1 MLKALFTAALLLSAS
16 VAAVAEEPI
25 LGKWR
30 APGGGI
36 VRVAPCGGAYC
47 ATVITGEHKGKDA
60 GSMSGTGGRYSGTV
74 TDPRDDRS
82 YSGKAIVDGG
92 KLKLTG
98 CALKVLCKT
107 QVWVRT

>member
-1 MLKALFTAALLLSAS
+1 MRRFLLSAALLAFASSSAS
-16 VAAVAEEPI
+16 AEEPI

-36 VRVAPCGGAYC
+36 VEVTNCGGAYC
-47 ATVITGEHKGKDA
+47 ATVVSGRHKGKTA
-60 GSMSGTGGRYSGTV
+60 GRMNGSEGTYEGTV

-82 YSGKAIVDGG
+82 YSGRAAVDGDVL
-92 KLKLTG
+92 KLKG

-107 QVWVRT
+107 QTWTRA